1 MSTVLWNDILQGVA
15 PITGGQALPPGTY
28 RLVATAGEG
37 KLSSN
42 NNVMLALTFE
52 VASGPL
58 QGRKAFHNENLPGGN
73 TDADKTKM
81 GYFLGLMQAYGISG
95 QDLAQWFNGQPIS
108 VETIDYL
115 AKQLVARQQIV
126 KATCRP
132 QKNDASRINWSGW
145 MADDGIEPEPP
156 KGATAAPAGPSAPGM
171 PFGGGAPGGVPGGSP
186 FPQGGLGAGPG
197 GLPQPGQQPQ
207 GFQPSQQNGAA
218 PAGPPLGG
226 FPGSSGPQGAPNP
239 APDWANPAAGAPGGP
254 PPPQVQQLQAQQ
266 FGGPGQAAPA
276 AQPQA
281 AGVNQ
286 FQQPAQGQFPGQQ
299 FPGQVDPANFPPQN
313 QAPQQAP
320 AGQQLPGMPAQQQGQ
335 APNGLPQGGF
345 PPVGQAPQASF

>member
-37 KLSSN
+37 KLNSN
-42 NNVMLALTFE
+42 DNVMLALTFE

-58 QGRKAFHNENLPGGN
+58 KGRKAFHNENLASD
-73 TDADKTKM
+73 TSDKGKQRM
-81 GYFLGLMQAYGISG
+81 GYFLGLLQAYGISG
-95 QDLAQWFNGQPIS
+95 QDLAQWFAGRAID

-115 AKQLVARQQIV
+115 AKQLVARQQII
-126 KATCRP
+126 KASCRP
-132 QKNDASRINWSGW
+132 QTSDPTRINWSGW

-156 KGATAAPAGPSAPGM
+156 KGATGGAPAGPSAPGM
-171 PFGGGAPGGVPGGSP
+171 PFGQPGPGGAPGGSP

-197 GLPQPGQQPQ
+197 GLPPQNQQQTGAQQPG
-207 GFQPSQQNGAA
+207 GGM
-218 PAGPPLGG
+218 PLGG
-226 FPGSSGPQGAPNP
+226 FPGSASPQGAPNAGP
-239 APDWANPAAGAPGGP
+239 EWANQQQAAQP
-254 PPPQVQQLQAQQ
+254 PVQQFA
-266 FGGPGQAAPA
+266 GPGQTAPA

-281 AGVNQ
+281 AGMNQ

-299 FPGQVDPANFPPQN
+299 FQGQVDPANFPPQN

-320 AGQQLPGMPAQQQGQ
+320 AGQQLPGMPAQQPQGQ